1 MGKRIKRK
9 CRTKLKRALVKLYT
23 YQNIPKKRRGLYI
36 LSPFAKPLTQR
47 LINHPGHSS
56 LFLLAVVL
64 QMGKQISLDR
74 NGLLDGF
81 FGRIFFGLAIVITSS
96 RYYNAFRCVL
106 ARFKLTIEIA
116 NGLRKCQN
124 LKSKN

>member
-1 MGKRIKRK
+1 MSYIP
-9 CRTKLKRALVKLYT
+9 TKT
-23 YQNIPKKRRGLYI
+23 YQKRRGLYI

-64 QMGKQISLDR
+64 QMRKQISLDR

-81 FGRIFFGLAIVITSS
+81 FGRIFSWSCHSNHLLPI
-96 RYYNAFRCVL
+96 L
-106 ARFKLTIEIA
+106 
-116 NGLRKCQN
+116 
-124 LKSKN
+124 